1 MSQTPN
7 LPEWVDAQRLQEVLG
22 AVREQVATAL
32 WLSAGMVFAFAAIV
46 GVALGWRRAALVA
59 GLLYS
64 FTLCFVHNGHAQL
77 LGPVGCA
84 VAITGFLWPRK
95 NLP

>member
-1 MSQTPN
+1 MIQNSN
-7 LPEWVDAQRLQEVLG
+7 LPEWVDARRLHEVLE

-32 WLSAGMVFAFAAIV
+32 WLSAGMVLAVAAIV
-46 GVALGWRRAALVA
+46 GTALGWRRPALAA

-64 FTLCFVHNGHAQL
+64 VTLCFVRNGHAQV
-77 LGPVGCA
+77 LGPLGCA

-95 NLP
+95 RHP